1 MIVVNLYGGPGVG
14 KSTLAAT
21 LFAELKKRGYDVEL
35 VGDVAREMLRD
46 GIQASEL
53 NEVLIAATQ
62 YNRLINLEKRGC
74 EIAISDSPIKLG
86 CVYIENAD
94 TWKYR
99 MLYDQVE
106 ALLRAMDRQFWH
118 IDFLVEPGCDYDAR
132 GRVQTAAKAKELHD
146 KIYNLVQAYAVKC
159 SPACK
164 EDVADTV
171 HAIEILHSM
180 WASHS
185 NKTA

>member
-86 CVYIENAD
+86 CVYIIANAGKR
-94 TWKYR
+94 KYLT
-99 MLYDQVE
+99 LYSHAEQ
-106 ALLRAMDRQFWH
+106 LLHAMDSQFWH
-118 IDFLVEPGCDYDAR
+118 VDYFVDSDFDYDAR
-132 GRVQTAAKAKELHD
+132 GRVQTAAKAKEL
-146 KIYNLVQAYAVKC
+146 
-159 SPACK
+159 
-164 EDVADTV
+164 
-171 HAIEILHSM
+171 
-180 WASHS
+180 
-185 NKTA
+185 